1 MKINKGMYC
10 YDKSN
15 RKAGIGKI
23 IEFWKNN
30 NVLIEYKN
38 NINSVSKGNVVASFN
53 IIDLI
58 EVGDYVNGNKVTKL
72 GFDKL
77 LLHCKTVEC
86 HQEDLSQGYEGVTF
100 MYTNSDITDIV
111 TKEQFNSMKYVVER
125 DTNE

>member
-58 EVGDYVNGNKVTKL
+58 EVGDYVNGYKVLFIDAFFGEGKNVKCINNEEERVC
-72 GFDKL
+72 FY
-77 LLHCKTVEC
+77 E
-86 HQEDLSQGYEGVTF
+86 ED
-100 MYTNSDITDIV
+100 IKDIV
-111 TKEQFNSMKYVVER
+111 TKEQFNSCKYVIER
-125 DTNE
+125 DK

>member
-1 MKINKGMYC
+1 MKISKGMYC

-15 RKAGIGKI
+15 RKVGIGKI
-23 IEFWKNN
+23 VEFWKNN

-58 EVGDYVNGNKVTKL
+58 EVGDYVNDAFVLDFETLQTGEKAVIVDGLITY
-72 GFDKL
+72 GWG
-77 LLHCKTVEC
+77 
-86 HQEDLSQGYEGVTF
+86 QGVIPASEIKEV
-100 MYTNSDITDIV
+100 V

-125 DTNE
+125 DTNESL

>member
-1 MKINKGMYC
+1 MEISKGMHC

-58 EVGDYVNGNKVTKL
+58 EVGDYVNGNKVTSAEPIAKSDNERYL
-72 GFDKL
+72 GFGDYDYYI
-77 LLHCKTVEC
+77 HDN
-86 HQEDLSQGYEGVTF
+86 EDIKDV
-100 MYTNSDITDIV
+100 V

-125 DTNE
+125 DG